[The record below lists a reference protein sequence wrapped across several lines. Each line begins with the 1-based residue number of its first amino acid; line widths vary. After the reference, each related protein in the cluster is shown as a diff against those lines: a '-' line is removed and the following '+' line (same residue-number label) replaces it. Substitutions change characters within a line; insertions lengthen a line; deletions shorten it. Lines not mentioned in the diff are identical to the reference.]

1 MRHYDPTYTRSM
13 ARNFPRHADALVAVP
28 QATDEASFVALAR
41 AVEEEMPVTRYA
53 FRLVNVFAESPLAG
67 NPLCVFEDARGLD
80 TPTMQA
86 LALQFNLSETT
97 FVLPSTAAPR
107 RCASS
112 RPTFEMPFAGHP
124 TLGTAHVV
132 RALRQAGDRRSGSR
146 AAAHGEPAVPPQ
158 AAGGDPDRV
167 TLEMKAGVIPV
178 AAAGDVWTLDA
189 NAPRH
194 RAVAATRA
202 ELAAM
207 LGLAEDDVAPDP
219 AAPPLWV
226 DTGSEQL
233 VIPLASAAA
242 VARAAPRAD
251 LLQAHGGNGTRAMAY
266 VFAPS
271 GPGAMDVRF
280 FFPKHGSVLED
291 PGTGSACANLGG
303 WLLATGAPLPQRLSS
318 PRAMPSAAPAG
329 WASRSTAD
337 RSIRVSGR
345 VVELGRGTVSL

>member
-1 MRHYDPTYTRSM
+1 M
-13 ARNFPRHADALVAVP
+13 
-28 QATDEASFVALAR
+28 
-41 AVEEEMPVTRYA
+41 TRYA

-80 TPTMQA
+80 TPKMQA

-97 FVLPSTAAPR
+97 FVLPSTAATAQVR
-107 RCASS
+107 IFT
-112 RPTFEMPFAGHP
+112 PTFEMPFAGHP

-132 RALRQAGDRRSGSR
+132 RALRQAGDSPAPDRVPRRT
-146 AAAHGEPAVPPQ
+146 GEPPVPPQ

-167 TLEMKAGVIPV
+167 MLEMKAGVIPV

-194 RAVAATRA
+194 RAVTATRT

-207 LGLAEDDVAPDP
+207 LGLADDDVAPDP

-271 GPGAMDVRF
+271 GLGAMDVRF

-303 WLLATGAPLPQRLSS
+303 WLLATGAPLPQRLSLAQGDAVGR
-318 PRAMPSAAPAG
+318 PCRLG
-329 WASRSTAD
+329 LEVTAD
-337 RSIRVSGR
+337 RKIRVSGR
-345 VVELGRGTVSL
+345 VVELGRGTISL